1 LKKSA
6 KLRQKYKIIP
16 NISREDLYSESK
28 SLGLNMKKA
37 EIRKI
42 VTAERSQLSEKACA
56 EREAAILSFL
66 RPLLREGSV
75 IASFKAIPHRKEIS
89 LDSLEGSFAFPRVT
103 SEVAGTMEMVYSDQ
117 FANSRWGIPEP
128 VGGRVVEPAELD
140 VVLIP
145 LLAFDAKGHR
155 VGYGK
160 GFYDRYLATCRPDC
174 LKIGISFFESLA
186 PIDDVEAHDIALDM
200 AICPTQVYDFR

>member
-1 LKKSA
+1 
-6 KLRQKYKIIP
+6 
-16 NISREDLYSESK
+16 
-28 SLGLNMKKA
+28 MKKA

-42 VTAERSQLSEKACA
+42 VTAERSQLSEQACA

-66 RPLLREGSV
+66 RPLLSEGSI

-103 SEVAGTMEMVYSDQ
+103 SEINGIMEMVYSDQ
-117 FANSRWGIPEP
+117 FANSPWGIPEP
-128 VGGRVVEPAELD
+128 VGGRVVEPADFD

-145 LLAFDAKGHR
+145 LLAFDVKGHR

-160 GFYDRYLATCRPDC
+160 GFYDRYLASCRPDC
-174 LKIGISFFESLA
+174 LKIGISFFEA
-186 PIDDVEAHDIALDM
+186 VDPIDDLNAHDIALNM
-200 AICPTQVYDFR
+200 AICSTQVYDFR

>member
-16 NISREDLYSESK
+16 NISREDLYSESN

-42 VTAERSQLSEKACA
+42 VLAQRTQLSELACA
-56 EREAAILSFL
+56 EREMAILSFL
-66 RPLLREGSV
+66 RPLLSEDSI

-89 LDSLEGSFAFPRVT
+89 LDSLEGDFAFPRVT
-103 SEVAGTMEMVYSDQ
+103 SEVAGTMEMVFSNQ
-117 FANSRWGIPEP
+117 FATSKWGIPEP
-128 VGGRVVEPAELD
+128 LKGRIVEPAELD

-145 LLAFDAKGHR
+145 LLAFDLNGHR

-160 GFYDRYLATCRPDC
+160 GFYDRYLASCRPDC
-174 LKIGISFFESLA
+174 LKIGISFFEATA
-186 PIDDVEAHDIALDM
+186 PIDDVESHDIALDI
-200 AICPTQVYDFR
+200 AICPSQVYDFR

>member
-1 LKKSA
+1 
-6 KLRQKYKIIP
+6 
-16 NISREDLYSESK
+16 
-28 SLGLNMKKA
+28 MKKA

-42 VTAERSQLSEKACA
+42 AQAERSQLSEEECTH
-56 EREAAILSFL
+56 REMAILSFL
-66 RPLLREGSV
+66 RPLLSEDSI
-75 IASFKAIPHRKEIS
+75 IACFKAIPHRKEIS
-89 LDSLEGSFAFPRVT
+89 LESLEGSFAFPRVT
-103 SEVAGTMEMVYSDQ
+103 SEIKGTMEMVYSDL
-117 FANSRWGIPEP
+117 FANSPWGIPEP
-128 VGGRVVEPAELD
+128 VGGRVMEPHEFD

-145 LLAFDAKGHR
+145 LLAFDVNGHR

-160 GFYDRYLATCRPDC
+160 GFYDRYLASCRPDC

>member
-16 NISREDLYSESK
+16 NISREDLYSESN

-37 EIRKI
+37 EIRK
-42 VTAERSQLSEKACA
+42 TMAAQRAQLSELACA
-56 EREAAILSFL
+56 EREMAILSFL
-66 RPLLREGSV
+66 RPLLSERSIV
-75 IASFKAIPHRKEIS
+75 ASFKAIPHRKEIS
-89 LDSLEGSFAFPRVT
+89 LDSLEGDFAFPRVT
-103 SEVAGTMEMVYSDQ
+103 SEVAGTMEMFFSNQ
-117 FANSRWGIPEP
+117 FATSKWGIPEP
-128 VGGRVVEPAELD
+128 LKGRIVEPAELD

-145 LLAFDAKGHR
+145 LLAFDLNGHR

-160 GFYDRYLATCRPDC
+160 GFYDRYLASCRPDC
-174 LKIGISFFESLA
+174 LKIGISFFEATA
-186 PIDDVEAHDIALDM
+186 PIDDVEAHDIALDI

>member
-16 NISREDLYSESK
+16 NISREDLYSESN

-37 EIRKI
+37 EFRK
-42 VTAERSQLSEKACA
+42 TMAAQRAQLSEQACA
-56 EREAAILSFL
+56 EREMAILSL
-66 RPLLREGSV
+66 IRPLLLDGAN

-89 LDSLEGSFAFPRVT
+89 LDSLEGDFAFPRVT
-103 SEVAGTMEMVYSDQ
+103 SEVAGTMEMVFSNQ
-117 FANSRWGIPEP
+117 FATSKWGIPEP
-128 VGGRVVEPAELD
+128 LKGRIVEPAELD

-145 LLAFDAKGHR
+145 LLAFDLNGHR

-160 GFYDRYLATCRPDC
+160 GFYDRYLASCRPDC
-174 LKIGISFFESLA
+174 LKIGISFFEATA
-186 PIDDVEAHDIALDM
+186 PIDDVESHDIALDI